1 MALILF
7 GSKID
12 RGVGWWEENQM
23 RLRLGDLI
31 EKVVD
36 VI

>member
-12 RGVGWWEENQM
+12 RGGGWWEENQM
-23 RLRLGDLI
+23 RLRLGNLT
-31 EKVVD
+31 EEVGD